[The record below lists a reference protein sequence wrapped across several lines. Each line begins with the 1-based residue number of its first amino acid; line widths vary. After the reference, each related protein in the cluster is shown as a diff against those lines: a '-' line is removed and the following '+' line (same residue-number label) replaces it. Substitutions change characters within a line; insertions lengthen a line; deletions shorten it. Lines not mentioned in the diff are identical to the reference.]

1 MDSEAFSVRRLELRA
16 FDLSDRTI
24 RRGEASAVRRIE
36 RWRQRAFMIVQCA
49 VTAGLAWLI
58 ASRLLGHEV
67 PYFAA
72 AAAILVLGVAYGQ
85 RLRRGVNVAIGV
97 TLGVALGDLW
107 LVLFGAGVWQV
118 VLVCAIAMS
127 LATLIGASALMT
139 TQAGAQSIAVLVMA
153 PSPIYGFERWLDAV
167 IGSALAL
174 LVATVAPS
182 GPLRKPGE
190 VAAKVVAGMAETL
203 EAAADALA
211 AKDEHAAS
219 AVLDRVQATEKDL
232 ATFDVAAAEGL
243 EVVRHSP
250 FRRRQLGLAIALS
263 DLHEPLDHASR
274 NLRVL
279 VRRCVVAVWRGDQVP
294 EAYQDLIRRLA
305 EASRLI
311 AKELAEHRLPAAAR
325 DQLREI
331 AETSAHLPLTQS
343 MSAVVIL
350 AQTRSIVADM
360 MQLTGIEYADAR
372 ELIPTWTEPT
382 C

>member
-16 FDLSDRTI
+16 FDLSERTI

-36 RWRQRAFMIVQCA
+36 RWRQRAFLIAQCA

-58 ASRLLGHEV
+58 ASLLLGHEV

-72 AAAILVLGVAYGQ
+72 AAAILVLGMAYGQ
-85 RLRRGVNVAIGV
+85 RLRRGVDVAIGV

-127 LATLIGASALMT
+127 LATLVGAGPLIT
-139 TQAGAQSIAVLVMA
+139 TQAGANSIAVLVMA
-153 PSPIYGFERWLDAV
+153 PSPIYGFERWTDAV
-167 IGSALAL
+167 IGSTLAL

-190 VAAKVVAGMAETL
+190 VAAKVVAGMAATL

-219 AVLDRVQATEKDL
+219 AVLDQVQATEKDL

-263 DLHEPLDHASR
+263 DLHQPLDSAVR
-274 NLRVL
+274 NLRIL
-279 VRRCVVAVWRGDQVP
+279 VRRCVVAIWRGGEVP
-294 EAYQDLIRRLA
+294 LAYQHLVRRLA
-305 EASRLI
+305 EACRFI
-311 AKELAEHRLPAAAR
+311 AHEFSEHRLPTAAK

-331 AETSAHLPLTQS
+331 AEATSHLQLTHAI
-343 MSAVVIL
+343 SAVVIL
-350 AQTRSIVADM
+350 AQIRSMITDLM
-360 MQLTGIEYADAR
+360 ELTGMEYVEAR
-372 ELIPTWTEPT
+372 ELIPDMD
-382 C
+382 

>member
-1 MDSEAFSVRRLELRA
+1 MQRVRLRA

-24 RRGEASAVRRIE
+24 RRGEASAVRRVE
-36 RWRQRAFMIVQCA
+36 RWRQRAFMIVQCS
-49 VTAGLAWLI
+49 VTAGLAWFI
-58 ASRLLGHEV
+58 AGLLLGHEV

-85 RLRRGVNVAIGV
+85 RLRRGVDVAIGV

-107 LVLFGAGVWQV
+107 FVLFGAGVWQV

-127 LATLIGASALMT
+127 LATLVGAGPLMT

-153 PSPIYGFERWLDAV
+153 PSPIYGFERGLDAV
-167 IGSALAL
+167 IGCTLAL

-203 EAAADALA
+203 DAAANALA
-211 AKDEHAAS
+211 AKDEEAAS
-219 AVLDRVQATEKDL
+219 AVLERARAAEKDL
-232 ATFDVAAAEGL
+232 TTFDVAAAEGL

-250 FRRRQLGLAIALS
+250 FRRKQLHLAVALS
-263 DLHEPLDHASR
+263 DLQVPLDSASR

-279 VRRCVVAVWRGDQVP
+279 VRRCAVAAWRGVDVP
-294 EAYQDLIRRLA
+294 MAYQDLVRRLA
-305 EASRLI
+305 EACRFI
-311 AKELAEHRLPAAAR
+311 AHEFSEHRLPTAAR

-331 AETSAHLPLTQS
+331 AEASGHLQLTHS
-343 MSAVVIL
+343 LSAVAIL
-350 AQTRSIVADM
+350 AQTRSMVVDIM
-360 MQLTGIEYADAR
+360 ELTGMTYGEAR
-372 ELIPTWTEPT
+372 EHLPDLD
-382 C
+382 

>member
-1 MDSEAFSVRRLELRA
+1 VRRLELRA
-16 FDLSDRTI
+16 FDLSERTI

-36 RWRQRAFMIVQCA
+36 RWRQRAFLIAQCA

-58 ASRLLGHEV
+58 ASLLLGHEV

-72 AAAILVLGVAYGQ
+72 AAAILVLGMAYGQ
-85 RLRRGVNVAIGV
+85 RLRRGVDVAIGV

-118 VLVCAIAMS
+118 VLVCAISMS
-127 LATLIGASALMT
+127 LATLVGAGPLIT
-139 TQAGAQSIAVLVMA
+139 TQAGANSIAVLVMA
-153 PSPIYGFERWLDAV
+153 PSPIYGFERWTDAV
-167 IGSALAL
+167 IGSTLAL

-190 VAAKVVAGMAETL
+190 VAAKVVAGMADTL

-263 DLHEPLDHASR
+263 DLHQPLDSAVR
-274 NLRVL
+274 NLRIL
-279 VRRCVVAVWRGDQVP
+279 VRRCVVAIWRGDEVP
-294 EAYQDLIRRLA
+294 VAYQDLVRRLA
-305 EASRLI
+305 EACRFI
-311 AKELAEHRLPAAAR
+311 AHELMEHRLPTTAKDR
-325 DQLREI
+325 LREI
-331 AETSAHLPLTQS
+331 AEASAHLQLTHS
-343 MSAVVIL
+343 ISAVVIL
-350 AQTRSIVADM
+350 AQIRSIVTDLM
-360 MQLTGIEYADAR
+360 ELTGMEYPEAR
-372 ELIPTWTEPT
+372 ELIPGMD
-382 C
+382 

>member
-16 FDLSDRTI
+16 FDLSDRTV

-58 ASRLLGHEV
+58 ASLLLGHEV

-85 RLRRGVNVAIGV
+85 RLRRGVDVAIGV

-127 LATLIGASALMT
+127 LATLVGAGPLIT
-139 TQAGAQSIAVLVMA
+139 TQAGANSIAVLVMA

-167 IGSALAL
+167 IGSTLAL
-174 LVATVAPS
+174 LVATAAPS

-203 EAAADALA
+203 EGAADALA
-211 AKDEHAAS
+211 ANDEHAAS
-219 AVLDRVQATEKDL
+219 AVLDQVQATEKAL
-232 ATFDVAAAEGL
+232 ATFDVVAAEGL
-243 EVVRHSP
+243 EVVRYSP
-250 FRRRQLGLAIALS
+250 FRRRQLGLAIALA

-294 EAYQDLIRRLA
+294 KAYQDLIRRLA

-311 AKELAEHRLPAAAR
+311 AKELAEHRLPTAAR
-325 DQLREI
+325 DQLREV
-331 AETSAHLPLTQS
+331 AETSAHLALTES

-360 MQLTGIEYADAR
+360 MQLTGIEYGDAR
-372 ELIPTWTEPT
+372 ELIPDMD
-382 C
+382 

>member
-16 FDLSDRTI
+16 FDLSERTI

-36 RWRQRAFMIVQCA
+36 RWRQRAFLIGQCA

-58 ASRLLGHEV
+58 ASLLLGHEV

-72 AAAILVLGVAYGQ
+72 AAAILVLGMAYGQ
-85 RLRRGVNVAIGV
+85 RLRRGVDVAIGV

-107 LVLFGAGVWQV
+107 FVLFGAGVWQV

-127 LATLIGASALMT
+127 LATLVGASPVIT
-139 TQAGAQSIAVLVMA
+139 TQAGANSIAVLVMA
-153 PSPIYGFERWLDAV
+153 PSPIYGFERWTDAV
-167 IGSALAL
+167 IGSTLAL

-190 VAAKVVAGMAETL
+190 VAAKVVAGMADTL
-203 EAAADALA
+203 GAAADALA
-211 AKDEHAAS
+211 GKDEHAAS
-219 AVLDRVQATEKDL
+219 AALDRVQATEKDL

-263 DLHEPLDHASR
+263 DLHQPLDSAVR
-274 NLRVL
+274 NLRIL
-279 VRRCVVAVWRGDQVP
+279 VRRCVVAIWRGGEVP
-294 EAYQDLIRRLA
+294 LAYQHLVRRLA
-305 EASRLI
+305 EACRFI
-311 AKELAEHRLPAAAR
+311 AHEFSEHRLPTAAK

-331 AETSAHLPLTQS
+331 AEATSHLQLTHAI
-343 MSAVVIL
+343 SAVVIL
-350 AQTRSIVADM
+350 AQIRSMITDLM
-360 MQLTGIEYADAR
+360 ELTGMEYAEAR
-372 ELIPTWTEPT
+372 QLIPGMD
-382 C
+382 

>member
-1 MDSEAFSVRRLELRA
+1 VA
-16 FDLSDRTI
+16 DREHAA
-24 RRGEASAVRRIE
+24 RS
-36 RWRQRAFMIVQCA
+36 W
-49 VTAGLAWLI
+49 
-58 ASRLLGHEV
+58 V

-85 RLRRGVNVAIGV
+85 RLRRGVDVAIGV

-127 LATLIGASALMT
+127 LATLIGAGPLMT

-153 PSPIYGFERWLDAV
+153 PSPIYRFERWLDAL
-167 IGSALAL
+167 IGSTLAL

-190 VAAKVVAGMAETL
+190 VAARVVAGIAETL

-219 AVLDRVQATEKDL
+219 AVLDQVQATEKDL
-232 ATFDVAAAEGL
+232 ASFDVAAAEGL

-305 EASRLI
+305 DACRLI

-325 DQLREI
+325 DQL
-331 AETSAHLPLTQS
+331 
-343 MSAVVIL
+343 
-350 AQTRSIVADM
+350 
-360 MQLTGIEYADAR
+360 
-372 ELIPTWTEPT
+372 
-382 C
+382 

>member
-1 MDSEAFSVRRLELRA
+1 MDSEAFSLQRVKLRA

-58 ASRLLGHEV
+58 ASLLLGHEV

-85 RLRRGVNVAIGV
+85 RLRRGVDVAIGV

-127 LATLIGASALMT
+127 LATLVGAGPLIT
-139 TQAGAQSIAVLVMA
+139 TQAGANSIAVLVMA

-167 IGSALAL
+167 IGSTLAL

-203 EAAADALA
+203 EGAADALA
-211 AKDEHAAS
+211 ANDEHAAS
-219 AVLDRVQATEKDL
+219 AVLDQVQATEKAL
-232 ATFDVAAAEGL
+232 ATFDVVAAEGL
-243 EVVRHSP
+243 EVVRYSP
-250 FRRRQLGLAIALS
+250 FRRRQLGLAIALA

-311 AKELAEHRLPAAAR
+311 AKELAEHRLPTAAR

-331 AETSAHLPLTQS
+331 AETSAHLSLTES

-372 ELIPTWTEPT
+372 ELIPDMD
-382 C
+382 

>member
-1 MDSEAFSVRRLELRA
+1 MDSEAFSVRQLELRA
-16 FDLSDRTI
+16 FDLSERTI

-36 RWRQRAFMIVQCA
+36 RWRQRAFMIAQCA

-58 ASRLLGHEV
+58 ASLLLGHEV

-85 RLRRGVNVAIGV
+85 RLRRGVDVAIGV

-127 LATLIGASALMT
+127 LATLVGAGPLIT
-139 TQAGAQSIAVLVMA
+139 TQAGANSIAVLVMA
-153 PSPIYGFERWLDAV
+153 PSPIYGFERWTDAA
-167 IGSALAL
+167 IGSTLAL

-190 VAAKVVAGMAETL
+190 VAAKVVAGMGDTL
-203 EAAADALA
+203 QAAADALA

-243 EVVRHSP
+243 DVVRHSP

-263 DLHEPLDHASR
+263 DLHLPLDSAVR
-274 NLRVL
+274 NLRIL
-279 VRRCVVAVWRGDQVP
+279 VRRCVVAIWRGDEVP
-294 EAYQDLIRRLA
+294 VAYQDLVRQLA
-305 EASRLI
+305 EACRFI
-311 AKELAEHRLPAAAR
+311 AHEFSEHRLPTTAKDPLQA
-325 DQLREI
+325 I
-331 AETSAHLPLTQS
+331 AEATPHLQLTHS
-343 MSAVVIL
+343 ISAVVIL
-350 AQTRSIVADM
+350 AQIRSMVADLM
-360 MQLTGIEYADAR
+360 ELTGMEYTEAR
-372 ELIPTWTEPT
+372 ELIPGMD
-382 C
+382 

>member
-1 MDSEAFSVRRLELRA
+1 MDSEAFSLQRMKLRA

-36 RWRQRAFMIVQCA
+36 RWRQRAFMIGQCS
-49 VTAGLAWLI
+49 VTAGAAWLI
-58 ASRLLGHEV
+58 ASLLLGHEV

-85 RLRRGVNVAIGV
+85 RLRRGVDVAIGV

-107 LVLFGAGVWQV
+107 LILFGVGVWQV

-127 LATLIGASALMT
+127 LATLVGAGPLIT
-139 TQAGAQSIAVLVMA
+139 TQAGTNSIAVLVMA
-153 PSPIYGFERWLDAV
+153 PSPIYGFDRWIDAA
-167 IGSALAL
+167 IGSILAL

-203 EAAADALA
+203 DAAAAALTSN
-211 AKDEHAAS
+211 DEDAAS
-219 AVLDRVQATEKDL
+219 AVLDQALAAEKDL
-232 ATFDVAAAEGL
+232 AAFDAAAAEGL

-250 FRRRQLGLAIALS
+250 WRRRELGQVAAFA
-263 DLHEPLDHASR
+263 DLHTPLDHASR

-279 VRRCVVAVWRGDQVP
+279 VRRCVVAVWRGDRVP

-305 EASRLI
+305 EVCRFI
-311 AKELAEHRLPAAAR
+311 ARELDEQRLPSAAR
-325 DQLREI
+325 DQLQEVGE
-331 AETSAHLPLTQS
+331 ASAHLQVTGS

-350 AQTRSIVADM
+350 AQTRSMVVDLM
-360 MQLTGIEYADAR
+360 ELTGLDYHEAR
-372 ELIPTWTEPT
+372 ELIPDME
-382 C
+382 

>member
-1 MDSEAFSVRRLELRA
+1 MDSDAFSVRRLELRA
-16 FDLSDRTI
+16 FDLSERTI

-36 RWRQRAFMIVQCA
+36 RWRQRAFMIAQCA

-58 ASRLLGHEV
+58 ASLLLGHEV

-85 RLRRGVNVAIGV
+85 RLRRGVDVAIGV

-107 LVLFGAGVWQV
+107 LILFGAGVWQV

-127 LATLIGASALMT
+127 LATLVGAGPLIT
-139 TQAGAQSIAVLVMA
+139 TQAGANSIAVLVMA

-167 IGSALAL
+167 IGSTLAL

-190 VAAKVVAGMAETL
+190 VAAKVVAGTAETL

-211 AKDEHAAS
+211 ANDEHAAS
-219 AVLDRVQATEKDL
+219 AVLDQVQATEKAL
-232 ATFDVAAAEGL
+232 ATFDVVAAEGL
-243 EVVRHSP
+243 EVVRYSP
-250 FRRRQLGLAIALS
+250 FRRRQLGLAIALA

-294 EAYQDLIRRLA
+294 KAYQDLIRWLA

-311 AKELAEHRLPAAAR
+311 AKELAEHRLPTAAR

-331 AETSAHLPLTQS
+331 AETSAHLPLTES

-350 AQTRSIVADM
+350 AQTRSMVADM

-372 ELIPTWTEPT
+372 ELIPDMD
-382 C
+382 

>member
-16 FDLSDRTI
+16 FDVSERTI

-36 RWRQRAFMIVQCA
+36 RWRQRAFLIAQCA

-58 ASRLLGHEV
+58 ASLLLGHEV

-72 AAAILVLGVAYGQ
+72 AAAILVLGMAYGQ
-85 RLRRGVNVAIGV
+85 RLRRGVDVAIGV

-107 LVLFGAGVWQV
+107 LVLFRAGVWQV

-127 LATLIGASALMT
+127 LATLVGAGPLIT
-139 TQAGAQSIAVLVMA
+139 TQAGANSIAVLVMA
-153 PSPIYGFERWLDAV
+153 PSPIYGFERWTDAV
-167 IGSALAL
+167 IGSTLAL

-190 VAAKVVAGMAETL
+190 VAAKVVAGMADTL

-219 AVLDRVQATEKDL
+219 AVLDRVQPTEKDL

-263 DLHEPLDHASR
+263 DLHQPLDSAVR
-274 NLRVL
+274 NLRIL
-279 VRRCVVAVWRGDQVP
+279 VRRCVVAIWRGGEVP
-294 EAYQDLIRRLA
+294 LAYQHLVRRLA
-305 EASRLI
+305 EACRFI
-311 AKELAEHRLPAAAR
+311 AHEFSEHRLPTAAK

-331 AETSAHLPLTQS
+331 AEATSHLQLTHAI
-343 MSAVVIL
+343 SAVVIL
-350 AQTRSIVADM
+350 AQIRSMITDLM
-360 MQLTGIEYADAR
+360 ELTGMEYVEAR
-372 ELIPTWTEPT
+372 ELIPDMD
-382 C
+382 

>member
-16 FDLSDRTI
+16 FDLSDRTV

-58 ASRLLGHEV
+58 ASLLLGHEV

-85 RLRRGVNVAIGV
+85 RLRRGVDVAIGV

-127 LATLIGASALMT
+127 LTTLVGAGPLIT
-139 TQAGAQSIAVLVMA
+139 TQAGANSIAVLVMA

-167 IGSALAL
+167 IGSTLAL

-203 EAAADALA
+203 EGAADALA
-211 AKDEHAAS
+211 ANDEHAAS
-219 AVLDRVQATEKDL
+219 AVLDQVQATEKAL
-232 ATFDVAAAEGL
+232 ATFDVVAAEGL
-243 EVVRHSP
+243 EVVRYSP
-250 FRRRQLGLAIALS
+250 FRRRQLGLAIALA

-294 EAYQDLIRRLA
+294 KAYQDLIRRLA

-311 AKELAEHRLPAAAR
+311 AKELAEHRLPTAAR
-325 DQLREI
+325 DQLREV
-331 AETSAHLPLTQS
+331 AETSAHLALTES

-360 MQLTGIEYADAR
+360 MQLTGIEYGDAR
-372 ELIPTWTEPT
+372 ELIPDMD
-382 C
+382 